1 MTVKLARGK
10 VTSGR
15 VAPLHP
21 EMPRRARAHGEG
33 CDSYLTVKEPGRDS
47 GRLMPRPTLND
58 IARMVGF
65 SKNTVSLALRGD
77 PQIPES
83 TRERIRKAAE
93 KIGYQPNAVVSHL
106 MAQLRASR
114 TTRLQAKLALVNA
127 NRDPDAFR
135 THPTIPTYVEGC
147 ESRAAKLGYSFD
159 RFWLHDP
166 TLNAARWL
174 RILHTRGIKGL
185 VLVGLMDSNHL
196 PDGLRPVWEQLP
208 TVVTGVR
215 TRDPA
220 LSFCSVDHH
229 NLALMAF
236 ERALALGYRR
246 PGLVLDDVIDAL
258 VERRFSAGFFTGQRQ
273 LPRAQH
279 LPIFGQLAR
288 AEKEPALF
296 RAWLER
302 HQPDVLFTLYN
313 NVLSW
318 LRDAGRRVPDD
329 VGVIQLEWRST
340 RPEIAGMNQHNLV
353 TGEAAVDMVVSQIH
367 NNETGVQEF
376 PRATLIGATWVDGGS
391 VCEQRT
397 ERATETAA
405 TSAKRRKKAR

>member
-1 MTVKLARGK
+1 
-10 VTSGR
+10 
-15 VAPLHP
+15 
-21 EMPRRARAHGEG
+21 
-33 CDSYLTVKEPGRDS
+33 
-47 GRLMPRPTLND
+47 MPRPTLND
-58 IARMVGF
+58 IARTVGY

-77 PQIPES
+77 PQIPEA
-83 TRERIRKAAE
+83 TRERIRKAATQL
-93 KIGYQPNAVVSHL
+93 GYQPNAVVSHL

-135 THPTIPTYVEGC
+135 NHPTIPTYVEGC

-185 VLVGLMDSNHL
+185 LLVGLMDTNHL
-196 PDGLRPVWEQLP
+196 PDELRPVWEQLP

-258 VERRFSAGFFTGQRQ
+258 VERRFSAGYLTGQRGR
-273 LPRAQH
+273 PRGSH
-279 LPIFGQLAR
+279 VPIFSERMG
-288 AEKEPALF
+288 EPAEEARF
-296 RAWLER
+296 RAWLEQHR
-302 HQPDVLFTLYN
+302 PDVIFTLYN
-313 NVLSW
+313 HVLGW
-318 LRDAGRRVPDD
+318 LKAAGRRVPEDI
-329 VGVIQLEWRST
+329 GVIQLEWRAT
-340 RPEIAGMNQHNLV
+340 RPEIAGLNQHNLV
-353 TGEAAVDMVVSQIH
+353 TGEAAVDMIVSQIH
-367 NNETGVQEF
+367 NNETGVQDF
-376 PRATLIGATWVDGGS
+376 PRATLIGATWVDGAS
-391 VCEQRT
+391 VVVQKPKRQE
-397 ERATETAA
+397 EAA
-405 TSAKRRKKAR
+405 PRNRRLARGR

>member
-1 MTVKLARGK
+1 
-10 VTSGR
+10 
-15 VAPLHP
+15 
-21 EMPRRARAHGEG
+21 
-33 CDSYLTVKEPGRDS
+33 
-47 GRLMPRPTLND
+47 MPRPTLND
-58 IARMVGF
+58 IARIVGY

-77 PQIPES
+77 PQIPEA

-93 KIGYQPNAVVSHL
+93 KVGYQPNAVVSHL

-135 THPTIPTYVEGC
+135 THPTIPTYVQGC
-147 ESRAAKLGYSFD
+147 EEQAAKLGYSFD
-159 RFWLHDP
+159 KFWLHDP
-166 TLNAARWL
+166 TLNASRWL

-185 VLVGLMDSNHL
+185 VLVGLMDTNHL

-236 ERALALGYRR
+236 ERALALGYKR

-258 VERRFSAGFFTGQRQ
+258 VERRFSAGYFTAQRQ

-279 LPIFGQLAR
+279 VPIFGEVG
-288 AEKEPALF
+288 AEAPAKF
-296 RAWLER
+296 KSWLER
-302 HQPDVLFTLYN
+302 YEPDVIFTLYN
-313 NVLSW
+313 NVLGW
-318 LRDAGRRVPDD
+318 LKLAGRRVPEDI
-329 VGVIQLEWRST
+329 GVIQLEWRAT

-353 TGEAAVDMVVSQIH
+353 TGEAAVDMIVSQIH
-367 NNETGVQEF
+367 NNGVGVQEF
-376 PRATLIGATWVDGGS
+376 PRATLIGATWVDGAS
-391 VCEQRT
+391 VRT
-397 ERATETAA
+397 QPATEAPRGGRRPA
-405 TSAKRRKKAR
+405 RVSA

>member
-1 MTVKLARGK
+1 MA
-10 VTSGR
+10 
-15 VAPLHP
+15 
-21 EMPRRARAHGEG
+21 
-33 CDSYLTVKEPGRDS
+33 
-47 GRLMPRPTLND
+47 RPTLND
-58 IARMVGF
+58 IARALGY
-65 SKNTVSLALRGD
+65 SKNTISLALRGD
-77 PQIPES
+77 PQIPEV
-83 TRERIRKAAE
+83 TRERIRKTAD
-93 KIGYQPNAVVSHL
+93 KLGYQPNAVVSHL

-127 NRDPDAFR
+127 NRDADAFR
-135 THPTIPTYVEGC
+135 SHPTIPTYVEGC

-166 TLNAARWL
+166 TLNASRWL

-196 PDGLRPVWEQLP
+196 PDALRPVWEQLP

-220 LSFCSVDHH
+220 LSFASVDHH
-229 NLALMAF
+229 NLALLAV

-258 VERRFSAGFFTGQRQ
+258 VERRFSAGYLTGRRS
-273 LPRAQH
+273 LPRLQH
-279 LPIFGQLAR
+279 VPVFSDLSH
-288 AEKEPALF
+288 AEKEPEFF
-296 RAWLER
+296 RAWLEK
-302 HQPDVLFTLYN
+302 HQPDVVFTLYN

-318 LRDAGRRVPDD
+318 LKAAGRRVPEDI
-329 VGVIQLEWRST
+329 GVIQLEWRAA
-340 RPEIAGMNQHNLV
+340 RPEIAGMNQHNFV
-353 TGEAAVDMVVSQIH
+353 TGEAAVDMIVSQIH

-391 VCEQRT
+391 VRKQSGG
-397 ERATETAA
+397 
-405 TSAKRRKKAR
+405 TSIPPKPSTTKSAAKRTRAVTRTD